1 MEDYKFLFKEIKMI
15 IHSVDPLGYVDMG
28 APDDE
33 YDDYVFAIM
42 SQKDKPLKEKLL
54 KIFPDTDIK
63 EIENLYLKLKEL
75 EYFKTT

>member
-1 MEDYKFLFKEIKMI
+1 MKDHKFLFKEIKMI
-15 IHSVDPLGYVDMG
+15 IQGVDPLGYMDMG

-42 SQKDKPLKEKLL
+42 SQNDKPLKEKLL
-54 KIFPDTDIK
+54 KIFPNNDIK
-63 EIENLYLKLKEL
+63 EIENLYLKLKQL